1 MNPGDRIAAIF
12 DALDRLPPGARRAL
26 IVVSPL
32 LLLAA
37 LVAAFAIAP
46 HGRGGGAPPPHPS
59 TTDHPLTQPTLIPPS
74 RPAPATASTEPALS
88 AATGPA
94 LRFLR
99 GYLAYSYGRGPL
111 TAIRNADPGLIASL
125 RRAHPRVPPAA
136 RKRRP
141 RVTTLQV
148 LPQARSAA
156 QATATIS
163 DGRGPQYPLVFYLD
177 RRPGGW
183 TVTRLGDD

>member
-1 MNPGDRIAAIF
+1 VKPGDRIAAIL
-12 DALDRLPPGARRAL
+12 DALDRLSPGARGAL

-46 HGRGGGAPPPHPS
+46 HGRGGGAPPPHSS
-59 TTDHPLTQPTLIPPS
+59 TTDHPRTQPTLIPPS

-99 GYLAYSYGRGPL
+99 DYLAYSYGRVSL

-148 LPQARSAA
+148 LSQAPSAA

-163 DGRGPQYPLVFYLD
+163 DGSGPQYPLIFYLD

-183 TVTRLGDD
+183 VVTRLGDD